1 MVALIFYPQHDGQPK
16 SIPMTQPTLI
26 VNAVPETDWHKLD
39 SEGAAIKYACEQSGL
54 QDKSIALEIGVD
66 NAILSRAKIGQIK
79 LADAARNAL
88 MDVTGC
94 EAPLVADLLMRGYD
108 PRSLRKRETET
119 ERRLREAN
127 DALEAE
133 RVKVRVLTEAL
144 RGTAA

>member
-1 MVALIFYPQHDGQPK
+1 
-16 SIPMTQPTLI
+16 MTQPSLI
-26 VNAVPETDWHKLD
+26 VKPVPETDWPKLT
-39 SEGAAIKYACEQSGL
+39 SEAAAIKYACERSGL
-54 QDKSIALEIGVD
+54 QDKSIAIEIGTD
-66 NAILSRAKIGQIK
+66 SAILSRAKVGQVK

-119 ERRLREAN
+119 ERALREARE
-127 DALEAE
+127 ALDAE

-144 RGTAA
+144 RGNQS

>member
-1 MVALIFYPQHDGQPK
+1 
-16 SIPMTQPTLI
+16 MTQPSLI
-26 VNAVPETDWHKLD
+26 VKPVPETDWPKLT
-39 SEGAAIKYACEQSGL
+39 SEAAAIKYACERSGL
-54 QDKSIALEIGVD
+54 QDKSIAIEIGTD
-66 NAILSRAKIGQIK
+66 SAILSRAKVGQVK

-119 ERRLREAN
+119 ERALRMANEAL
-127 DALEAE
+127 DAE

-144 RGTAA
+144 RGVQP

>member
-1 MVALIFYPQHDGQPK
+1 
-16 SIPMTQPTLI
+16 MTQPSLI
-26 VNAVPETDWHKLD
+26 VKPVPESDWPKLT
-39 SEGAAIKYACEQSGL
+39 SEAAAIKYACERSGL
-54 QDKSIALEIGVD
+54 QDKSIAIEIGID
-66 NAILSRAKIGQIK
+66 GAILSRAKVGQVK

-119 ERRLREAN
+119 ERALREARE
-127 DALEAE
+127 ALDAE

-144 RGTAA
+144 RGNQS